1 MNDNDYIRL
10 GAHKFEQDVDKL
22 FEAEKSRVLACG
34 EEFADLPVIGGRYCV
49 LYGEKTIAMFK
60 RNVCLALAAKNWF
73 KAHKPSWAP
82 DLPLNDAEHKKLTD
96 DENPRLI
103 LVSDYAASLGHLQ
116 YDYLIHPSF
125 HDYACGRMAHPHAPN
140 YLRNDPE
147 LLQEF
152 RPRPLAGLHVNSYW
166 HSPEMVA
173 EWLQIF
179 RRNCQ
184 YRDWGMS
191 DEQVAEQIV
200 DLGECYSDRFAQLH
214 TGL

>member
-1 MNDNDYIRL
+1 MSDYIQL

-22 FEAEKSRVLACG
+22 FEAEKSRTLACG
-34 EEFADLPVIGGRYCV
+34 KEFADVPVVGGRYCV
-49 LYGEKTIAMFK
+49 LYPEKMIAMFK
-60 RNVCLALAAKNWF
+60 RNVCLALAANKWW
-73 KAHKPSWAP
+73 KGHKPSWAPP
-82 DLPLNDAEHKKLTD
+82 DLPLNDAEHKKLLED

-103 LVSDYAASLGHLQ
+103 LVSDYSSSLGQLQ
-116 YDYLIHPSF
+116 WDYLIHPSF

-152 RPRPLAGLHVNSYW
+152 PPRKLAGLHVNSYW

-184 YRDWGMS
+184 YRTWDMS